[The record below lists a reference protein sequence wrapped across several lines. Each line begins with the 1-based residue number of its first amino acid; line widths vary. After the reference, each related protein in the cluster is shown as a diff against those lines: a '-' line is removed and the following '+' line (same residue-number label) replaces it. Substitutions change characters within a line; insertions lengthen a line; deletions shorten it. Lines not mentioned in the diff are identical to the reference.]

1 MKVGF
6 DPSRCSVSAL
16 NSLTASTPIITR
28 RAFITR
34 IAQTGG
40 AAAAWAALEALG
52 ATPLAIGAD
61 HQYPGAPAL
70 PAGIGRGKKITIIG
84 AGMAGLVSAYEL
96 GKAGFSCT
104 ILEARSRPGGRNW
117 TIRGGD
123 KIVQTDGSQQAL
135 WPTAPHLYFNAGPA
149 RIPHH
154 HHAVLD
160 YCKQFNVPLEI
171 MMNDNRA
178 ALFQD
183 DAAFGGKPVQA
194 KQVINDMRGNLSE
207 LLAKAMS
214 GGGLDGA
221 FSKEDRERLS
231 GMIGAFGDLK
241 ADGKYAGS
249 DRAGFI
255 TPPGAA
261 LAAGKHREPL
271 SLSELLK
278 SDFWQFKASFGEGP
292 EQSSTMLQPIGG
304 MDQIPRAFA
313 KRLAKVI
320 RYDCVVDEIRKT
332 VNGSKDGAKVVFRQ
346 SGRAATMIESD
357 FVICTMPLPVLA
369 KVPNDLAPEYKKAIA
384 ECAYTKPAKIAFY
397 TPRRFWEEDNAIYGG
412 MSWTTREITQILYPS
427 HGIRR
432 RDGVLVGSYTFGL
445 APGDDMSQFSVQDR
459 IAKAIASGERIH
471 PGYATM
477 VKNGVSIAWP
487 NVPHNLGGWAGWTD
501 DQRATSYRTLL
512 APDGAIYLAGEH
524 LSYVTGWQEGAI
536 LSAHRAVEMIGKRV
550 QA

>member
-1 MKVGF
+1 MKFGF
-6 DPSRCSVSAL
+6 DPSLCSVSAL
-16 NSLTASTPIITR
+16 KSLALPTPIVTR

-40 AAAAWAALEALG
+40 AAAAWVALDALG
-52 ATPLAIGAD
+52 AMPLAIGAE
-61 HQYPGAPAL
+61 HPYPGAPTL

-104 ILEARSRPGGRNW
+104 ILEARLRPGGRNW
-117 TIRGGD
+117 TVRGGD
-123 KIVQTDGSQQAL
+123 KIVQTDGSQQVA

-194 KQVINDMRGNLSE
+194 KQVINDMRGHLGE

-214 GGGLDGA
+214 GGGLDA
-221 FSKEDRERLS
+221 TISKEDRQRLTE
-231 GMIGAFGDLK
+231 IITAFGDLQ
-241 ADGKYAGS
+241 ANGKYAGS
-249 DRAGFI
+249 DRAGFS

-261 LAAGKHREPL
+261 LTAGKHREPL
-271 SLSELLK
+271 SLKELLK
-278 SDFWQFKASFGEGP
+278 SDFWEYKASFGEGP
-292 EQSSTMLQPIGG
+292 EQASTMLQPIGG
-304 MDQIPRAFA
+304 MDQIPRALA

-332 VNGSKDGAKVVFRQ
+332 SGGKGGAKVVFRQ
-346 SGRAATMIESD
+346 SGRAATVLESD
-357 FVICTMPLPVLA
+357 FVICTIPLPVLA
-369 KVPNDLAPEYKKAIA
+369 KIANDLAPEYKKAIA
-384 ECAYTKPAKIAFY
+384 ECAYSKPSKIAFY

-412 MSWTTREITQILYPS
+412 MSWTNREITQILYPS
-427 HGIRR
+427 HGIRS
-432 RDGVLVGSYTFGL
+432 RDGVLVGSYTFGRF
-445 APGDDMSQFSVQDR
+445 PGDDMSQFGIQDR
-459 IAKAIASGERIH
+459 IAKAITSGERLH

-487 NVPHNLGGWAGWTD
+487 NVPHSLGGWGEWTD
-501 DQRATSYRTLL
+501 EQRTTSYRTLL

-524 LSYVTGWQEGAI
+524 LSYLPGWQEGAI